1 MAKNCFDATPHE
13 NLEHCPNDEINAGIA
28 TRLYYVPVA
37 FIKTMTLPTAGAD
50 YASRVTIPTGGIV
63 LNTGKSWKAIDIQM
77 DEGELKSS
85 LAGNVGNKKVKSE
98 LEFLIPGF
106 RTEVL
111 GFIDA
116 YKNTPCLFAAK
127 DANGKLFVL
136 GNKDLGARIDSAE
149 GTTGKK
155 IDDNSGVT
163 AKIVSHTKTYLYQG
177 AITLEPAV

>member
-1 MAKNCFDATPHE
+1 M
-13 NLEHCPNDEINAGIA
+13 
-28 TRLYYVPVA
+28 
-37 FIKTMTLPTAGAD
+37 
-50 YASRVTIPTGGIV
+50 
-63 LNTGKSWKAIDIQM
+63 
-77 DEGELKSS
+77 
-85 LAGNVGNKKVKSE
+85 GNKKVKSE

-163 AKIVSHTKTYLYQG
+163 AKIVSNTKTYLYQG
-177 AITLEPAV
+177 EITLEPAV